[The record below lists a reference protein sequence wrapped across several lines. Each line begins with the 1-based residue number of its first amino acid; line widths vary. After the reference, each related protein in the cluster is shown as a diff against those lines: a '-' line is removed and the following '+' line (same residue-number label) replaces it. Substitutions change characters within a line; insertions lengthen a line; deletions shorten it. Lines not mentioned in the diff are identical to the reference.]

1 MSSGRLELP
10 LEEYNSMKSKIEE
23 YEKTISSMSKDIT
36 IYKEEN
42 KEMKSFISEVMD
54 AKTSERIFGWEN
66 FKEKAETFLNKV

>member
-1 MSSGRLELP
+1 MSSGRIELP

-23 YEKTISSMSKDIT
+23 YEKTISSISKDIT
-36 IYKEEN
+36 RYKEEN

-54 AKTSERIFGWEN
+54 TKASERIFSWEN